1 MKLVQLIFKK
11 VGNHWYLDIEH
22 NNPQDLILDP
32 VLERFLSR
40 LDSLNIGIVDNVYL
54 VEQTGFI
61 EPEGLLQFT
70 DEDLLR
76 YFTTKD
82 IFKMNIFISNYHFQI
97 SSNLYSLLEN
107 KYQLDFHISVYRLAV
122 Y

>member
-1 MKLVQLIFKK
+1 MKLVRLIFKK

-22 NNPQDLILDP
+22 DNPQDLILDP
-32 VLERFLSR
+32 VLERFLSLR
-40 LDSLNIGIVDNVYL
+40 DSLNLGIVDNIYL
-54 VEQTGFI
+54 VEQNGFI

-82 IFKMNIFISNYHFQI
+82 TFKMNIFISNHHFQI

-107 KYQLDFHISVYRLAV
+107 KYQLDFHISAYRLAV

>member
-22 NNPQDLILDP
+22 DNPQDLILDP

-97 SSNLYSLLEN
+97 SSNLYLLLEN
-107 KYQLDFHISVYRLAV
+107 KYQLDFHISAYRLAV

>member
-22 NNPQDLILDP
+22 DNPQDLILDP
-32 VLERFLSR
+32 VLERFLSLR
-40 LDSLNIGIVDNVYL
+40 DFLNLGIIDNIYL
-54 VEQTGFI
+54 VEQNGFI

-82 IFKMNIFISNYHFQI
+82 IFKMNIFISNHHFQI

-107 KYQLDFHISVYRLAV
+107 KYQLDFHISAYRLTV

>member
-1 MKLVQLIFKK
+1 MKLVQLTFKK
-11 VGNHWYLDIEH
+11 IGNHWYLDIEH
-22 NNPQDLILDP
+22 DNPQDLILDP

-107 KYQLDFHISVYRLAV
+107 KYQLDFHISAYRLTI

>member
-32 VLERFLSR
+32 ILERFLSLR
-40 LDSLNIGIVDNVYL
+40 DSLNLGIVDNIYL
-54 VEQTGFI
+54 VEQSGFI
-61 EPEGLLQFT
+61 EPKGLLQFT

-107 KYQLDFHISVYRLAV
+107 KYQLDFHISAYRLAV

>member
-1 MKLVQLIFKK
+1 M
-11 VGNHWYLDIEH
+11 
-22 NNPQDLILDP
+22 ILDP
-32 VLERFLSR
+32 VLEKFLSK
-40 LDSLNIGIVDNVYL
+40 LDSLNFGIIDNIYL

-61 EPEGLLQFT
+61 ESEGLLQFT

-82 IFKMNIFISNYHFQI
+82 VFKMNIFISNHRFQI

-107 KYQLDFHISVYRLAV
+107 KYQLDFHISAYKLSI

>member
-32 VLERFLSR
+32 ILERFLSLR
-40 LDSLNIGIVDNVYL
+40 DSLNLGIVDNIYL
-54 VEQTGFI
+54 VEQSGFI
-61 EPEGLLQFT
+61 EPDGLLQFT

-82 IFKMNIFISNYHFQI
+82 IFKMNIFISNHHFQI

-107 KYQLDFHISVYRLAV
+107 KYQLDFHISAYRLAV

>member
-32 VLERFLSR
+32 ILERFLSLR
-40 LDSLNIGIVDNVYL
+40 DSLNLGIVDNIYL
-54 VEQTGFI
+54 VEQSGFI
-61 EPEGLLQFT
+61 EPKGLLQFT

-107 KYQLDFHISVYRLAV
+107 KYQLDFHISAYRLTV

>member
-32 VLERFLSR
+32 VLERFLSLR
-40 LDSLNIGIVDNVYL
+40 DSLNLGIVDNIYL
-54 VEQTGFI
+54 VEQSGFI

-82 IFKMNIFISNYHFQI
+82 VFKMNIFISNHHFQI

-107 KYQLDFHISVYRLAV
+107 KYQLDFHISAYRLAV

>member
-1 MKLVQLIFKK
+1 MKLVRLIFKK

-22 NNPQDLILDP
+22 DNPQDLILDP
-32 VLERFLSR
+32 VLERFLSSR
-40 LDSLNIGIVDNVYL
+40 DSLNLGIVDNIYL
-54 VEQTGFI
+54 VEQNGFI

-82 IFKMNIFISNYHFQI
+82 TFKMNIFISNHHFQI

-107 KYQLDFHISVYRLAV
+107 KYQLDFHISAYRLAV

>member
-1 MKLVQLIFKK
+1 MKLVQLTFKK
-11 VGNHWYLDIEH
+11 IGNHWYLDIEH
-22 NNPQDLILDP
+22 DNPQDLILDP

-107 KYQLDFHISVYRLAV
+107 KYQLDFHISAYRLAV

>member
-11 VGNHWYLDIEH
+11 VGNHCYLDIEYD
-22 NNPQDLILDP
+22 NPQDLRLDP
-32 VLERFLSR
+32 VLERFLSLR
-40 LDSLNIGIVDNVYL
+40 DSLNLGIVDNIYL
-54 VEQTGFI
+54 VEQNGFI

-82 IFKMNIFISNYHFQI
+82 IFKMNIFISNHHFQI

-107 KYQLDFHISVYRLAV
+107 KYQLDFHISAYRLAV

>member
-22 NNPQDLILDP
+22 DNPQDLILDP

-54 VEQTGFI
+54 VEQSGFI
-61 EPEGLLQFT
+61 EPKGLLQFT

-107 KYQLDFHISVYRLAV
+107 KYQLDFHISAYRLAV

>member
-32 VLERFLSR
+32 ILERFLSLR
-40 LDSLNIGIVDNVYL
+40 DSLNLGIVDNIYL
-54 VEQTGFI
+54 VEQSGFI
-61 EPEGLLQFT
+61 EPKGLLQFT

-107 KYQLDFHISVYRLAV
+107 KYQLDFHISAYRLTI